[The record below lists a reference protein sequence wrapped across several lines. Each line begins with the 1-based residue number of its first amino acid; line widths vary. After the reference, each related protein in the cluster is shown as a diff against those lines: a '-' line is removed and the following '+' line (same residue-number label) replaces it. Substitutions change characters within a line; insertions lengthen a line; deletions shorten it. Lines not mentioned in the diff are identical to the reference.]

1 MPLFPGYLNGPARQ
15 LAVLHGVDGIGVG
28 LYMAGSAVYLTEV
41 TGLSPAQIGVALSA
55 AAATGLLASVLF
67 GAVADR
73 TGARPLLAWLL
84 AGLGC
89 GYLVLPAVHTA
100 WQFVVLSVALGALQ
114 FGTGPSF
121 MSLIAEL
128 VPEGDRARARAA
140 IRSAGN
146 TGMGLGTLAAVAL
159 LAAGSH
165 GALQVIPL
173 ANGVTFVAAALLVR
187 RLPAAGA
194 RPAPPAAGRFTALRD
209 LPFLRVV
216 AVNAVL
222 SLHDSVLAV
231 AIPLWIVAGTGL
243 PAVLTPLLIGLNTVM
258 CVLLQVRAARGSDDL
273 PGAARLARRAGLAG
287 AVSCLLLVPSGH
299 LGLLAAGALVCAAF
313 VVMTGAELWHA
324 AGSFGIGLA
333 LAPEDRRGEY
343 LGAFQ
348 LHHGVQSILGPLV
361 LTAFI
366 GSGSGIGWT
375 AAAVLFAAAA
385 LLVGPAV
392 RAATPAVAP
401 APTPAPAPEPASVPR
416 PALDRPAPK
425 PLP

>member
-100 WQFVVLSVALGALQ
+100 WQFVLLSVALGALQ

-159 LAAGSH
+159 LAVSSH

-187 RLPAAGA
+187 LPAAPAWPPTASRRCAICRSCGSSPSTRCCRCTTRSWRWPSRCGSSLKH
-194 RPAPPAAGRFTALRD
+194 RP
-209 LPFLRVV
+209 
-216 AVNAVL
+216 
-222 SLHDSVLAV
+222 
-231 AIPLWIVAGTGL
+231 
-243 PAVLTPLLIGLNTVM
+243 
-258 CVLLQVRAARGSDDL
+258 
-273 PGAARLARRAGLAG
+273 ARRAHPAADRPQHRHVRTAPGAGGPRQRRPARRGPPRPPRGPGLS

-299 LGLLAAGALVCAAF
+299 LGLLAAGALVCTAF

-324 AGSFGIGLA
+324 A
-333 LAPEDRRGEY
+333 
-343 LGAFQ
+343 
-348 LHHGVQSILGPLV
+348 
-361 LTAFI
+361 
-366 GSGSGIGWT
+366 
-375 AAAVLFAAAA
+375 
-385 LLVGPAV
+385 
-392 RAATPAVAP
+392 
-401 APTPAPAPEPASVPR
+401 
-416 PALDRPAPK
+416 
-425 PLP
+425 